1 MKARNLLLAAF
12 VCLFAAA
19 MYAADDPMMGT
30 WKLNEA
36 KSKVAQGTPMNTT
49 VVYSADGD
57 NIKVTTDGTDAKGQ
71 PAHSEWTGKFDGKE
85 YPVTGAD
92 PGTTR
97 AYKRIN
103 DHALELTN
111 QVNGKVTMHGKIEV
125 AKDGKTR
132 TVHLEGTDS
141 DGKKIKSMAVYDKQ

>member
-1 MKARNLLLAAF
+1 MKARNLFLAAF
-12 VCLFAAA
+12 VCLFAVA
-19 MYAADDPMMGT
+19 MFAADDPMMGT

-36 KSKVAQGTPMNTT
+36 KSKIATGTPMNST

-71 PAHSEWTGKFDGKE
+71 PAHTEWTGKFDGKE

-92 PGTTR
+92 SGTTR

-103 DHALELTN
+103 DHTLELTN
-111 QVNGKVTMHGKIEV
+111 QVNGKVTMHGKVEV

-132 TVHLEGTDS
+132 TVDLEGTNA
-141 DGKKIKSMAVYDKQ
+141 DGKKTKSKGVYDKQ